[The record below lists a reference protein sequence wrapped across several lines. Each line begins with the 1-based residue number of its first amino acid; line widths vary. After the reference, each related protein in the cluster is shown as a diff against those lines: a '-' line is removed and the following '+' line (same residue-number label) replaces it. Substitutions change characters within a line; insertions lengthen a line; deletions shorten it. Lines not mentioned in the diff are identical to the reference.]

1 MKNIFLTLSL
11 CTMAAPS
18 FAAQVFCTGVV
29 DSIQVNSNGT
39 INLGLTTAFDGTT
52 VPVASS
58 LQALSLAQYSFENN
72 ATVRITGFSDSSD
85 SRCRD
90 NNETIEFRSIRL
102 L

>member
-1 MKNIFLTLSL
+1 MKKLLLTLSL
-11 CTMAAPS
+11 FTISASS
-18 FAAQVFCTGVV
+18 FAAQVYCTGVI
-29 DSIQVNSNGT
+29 DSIQVNSNGSV
-39 INLGLTTAFDGTT
+39 NLGLSTSFDGTT

-72 ATVRITGFSDSSD
+72 ALVRIHGFSDSGD

-90 NNETIEFRSIRL
+90 NNESIEFRSIRL